1 MFVIAGIV
9 LFTGSY
15 SYDDID
21 AGERLTR
28 PNSSH
33 LFGIDSYGRDYLTR
47 VSLGVFISIGV
58 GLIVAV
64 LSIAVGAPVGVY
76 SAIRGGWIDMS
87 IGRSLE
93 VLFAF
98 PQILLALVLITII

>member
-1 MFVIAGIV
+1 MSNSRFTPNHRIRLSVIVLTLIFVIAGIV

-21 AGERLTR
+21 AGERLAG

-47 VSLGVFISIGV
+47 VSLGAFISIGV
-58 GLIVAV
+58 KRLI
-64 LSIAVGAPVGVY
+64 
-76 SAIRGGWIDMS
+76 
-87 IGRSLE
+87 
-93 VLFAF
+93 
-98 PQILLALVLITII
+98 